1 MLEKLLQILFLV
13 SCLLVLLGLIGLV
26 FEKKTTPISQLVINK
41 SSFIKLVLD
50 WCHTNIDHKANRKP
64 SIVVK
69 YHLSKKALGIY
80 HAANNE
86 IVIYVNNHQ
95 TIEQL
100 TNTIIHEYIHARQRN
115 RLFTKMYDQY
125 SRELG
130 YWENPYEKE
139 ARREADR
146 YQGKCTR
153 HLLTNYYL
161 FSILI

>member
-1 MLEKLLQILFLV
+1 MLEKLLHILFLV
-13 SCLLVLLGLIGLV
+13 SCLLVLLGLIGWI
-26 FEKKTTPISQLVINK
+26 FEKKTTPISQLAISK

-50 WCHTNIDHKANRKP
+50 WCHANIDHKANRKP

-125 SRELG
+125 TRDLG

-139 ARREADR
+139 ARGEADR

-161 FSILI
+161 IK

>member
-13 SCLLVLLGLIGLV
+13 SCLLVLLGLIGWV
-26 FEKKTTPISQLVINK
+26 FEKKTTPISQLAISK

-50 WCHTNIDHKANRKP
+50 WCHINIDHKANRKP

-80 HAANNE
+80 HVANNE

-146 YQGKCTR
+146 YQVECI
-153 HLLTNYYL
+153 NYIKRYY
-161 FSILI
+161 I

>member
-1 MLEKLLQILFLV
+1 MIEKLLQILFFV
-13 SCLLVLLGLIGLV
+13 SCLLVLLGLIGWV
-26 FEKKTTPISQLVINK
+26 FEKKTTPISQLVISK

-125 SRELG
+125 TRDLG

-146 YQGKCTR
+146 YQVECI
-153 HLLTNYYL
+153 NYIKRYY
-161 FSILI
+161 I